1 MDAFLFD
8 HLDEF
13 KIDKLNKTLSVDIQ
27 AGVLSKLDEIKLTVD
42 SSMIEI
48 RKKCRR
54 SRWTWNYYKIPH
66 SIGVTKFIEA
76 HGLPG
81 DWSKPINP
89 KFDKKKWEENL
100 RMSARKAGKSDAE
113 IDQLIKEYEDILWTQ
128 LADIGTDIHS
138 IFEAV
143 FFR

>member
-48 RKKCRR
+48 VR
-54 SRWTWNYYKIPH
+54 SAEDPDEPEIIYKIPH
-66 SIGVTKFIEA
+66 SIGVTKFIET

-81 DWSKPINP
+81 D
-89 KFDKKKWEENL
+89 
-100 RMSARKAGKSDAE
+100 
-113 IDQLIKEYEDILWTQ
+113 
-128 LADIGTDIHS
+128 
-138 IFEAV
+138 
-143 FFR
+143 